1 MAKFLQ
7 NLLGASEP
15 QFTMALRKLEKASGH
30 SGIDVALIGEILKTA
45 HEIMRQLKLD
55 PADTTAYE
63 LHHTLLANVPALK
76 RTNFVGLF
84 IDGEV
89 ISFHP
94 HDVKASQGKRFEGRS
109 LVYLRESLEKEIV
122 QRYYGKTTL
131 SRKIVEDFIRDA
143 GLLSQKKHAQEPAH
157 KIPYILAIGDIV
169 TDAFIK
175 LRDDKARVDIDKK
188 TGEKRLSMEFGSK
201 PPYERVDIVQAV
213 GNSAN
218 AAVAFSRLGLQA
230 GLMAYLGDDQP
241 GKDSIAYLKKEGI
254 DTSTVSVQAGMKSNY
269 HYALRYGADRTILIK
284 YEAYDYAWQEPP
296 RVPDYIYLSMLSGS
310 AWQLHVDLL
319 TYLKKHPDVRLVFQ
333 PGTFH
338 FEWGTKKL
346 AGIYKRSYLVVLNR
360 EEAALVTSKSVKSI
374 LELAEALHALGPEI
388 VVITDGPDGAYA
400 SHAGRRIISMPNYPD
415 PKPPYDRTGA
425 GDAYA
430 STITAALALGETL
443 ETALSWAAINS
454 MSVVQLLGAQAG
466 LLTQKGIESY
476 LKKAPASYYAEELE
490 Q

>member
-1 MAKFLQ
+1 
-7 NLLGASEP
+7 
-15 QFTMALRKLEKASGH
+15 
-30 SGIDVALIGEILKTA
+30 
-45 HEIMRQLKLD
+45 
-55 PADTTAYE
+55 
-63 LHHTLLANVPALK
+63 LK
-76 RTNFVGLF
+76 RTNFIGLF

-94 HDVKASQGKRFEGRS
+94 RDVKASQGKRFEERS

-131 SRKIVEDFIRDA
+131 SRKIAEHFIRDA
-143 GLLSQKKHAQEPAH
+143 GLLVDRKHAQESVR

-254 DTSTVSVQAGMKSNY
+254 DTSTVSVQVGMKSNY

-310 AWQLHVDLL
+310 SWQLHADLL
-319 TYLKKHPDVRLVFQ
+319 AYLKKYSTVRLVFQ

-338 FEWGTKKL
+338 FDWGTKKL

-360 EEAALVTSKSVKSI
+360 EEAALVTGKSVKSI
-374 LELAEALHALGPEI
+374 PELAEALHALGSEI
-388 VVITDGPDGAYA
+388 IVITDGPDGAYA

-476 LKKAPASYYAEELE
+476 LKKAPASYHAEELE